1 MNRFVRLLFL
11 LCLPL
16 FAACSGPQRQNL
28 ARCEAQPS
36 LEDYAFLPGDGA
48 RLPLRQ
54 WLPAGKPKAV
64 ILALHGF
71 NDYSRAF
78 QNLGRA
84 LAPQGYAVLAID
96 QRGFGQSPGRGVW
109 AAANLRQDAGR
120 FVAAAQAAYPGVPLI
135 LLGESMGGAVALSAI
150 ASGDVPADSLRGLI
164 LSAPAVWGGE
174 TFNPIYRA
182 PLWMLAHIS
191 PDTVLTGQGLKILPS
206 DNIPMLMALAH
217 DPSVIHGSRADA
229 VLGLVSMMDAG
240 QEAGGK
246 QPKDL
251 PVLVLYGERDQVV
264 PPWPVARLMEKCEA
278 TGGTHCRAVR
288 YGNGYHML
296 LRDLQAERPIQD
308 IAAWLADPAAK
319 LPSGEEWLP
328 DSTAEPKAT
337 APAAATLSVSGALP
351 TEPAIPHD

>member
-1 MNRFVRLLFL
+1 MNRFLRLIFL
-11 LCLPL
+11 LTLPL
-16 FAACSGPQRQNL
+16 LAACGGPQRQEL
-28 ARCEAQPS
+28 AHCAGRPA
-36 LEDYAFLPGDGA
+36 LEENAFLPGDGA

-54 WLPAGKPKAV
+54 WLPAGRPKAV

-84 LAPQGYAVLAID
+84 LAPQGYALLAYD
-96 QRGFGQSPGRGVW
+96 QRGFGQSPHRGVW
-109 AAANLRQDAGR
+109 AAANLRQDAGK
-120 FVAAAQAAYPGVPLI
+120 FVAAAKAAYPNVPLV
-135 LLGESMGGAVALSAI
+135 LLGESMGGAVALSAL
-150 ASGDVPADSLRGLI
+150 ASGEVPGDALQGLI

-182 PLWMLAHIS
+182 PLWMLAHIA

-217 DPSVIHGSRADA
+217 DPNVIHGSRADA
-229 VLGLVSMMDAG
+229 VLGLVAMMDAG
-240 QEAGGK
+240 QEAAGK

-264 PPWPVARLMEKCEA
+264 PPWPVARLMEKCEV
-278 TGGTHCRAVR
+278 TGGTHCRAAR
-288 YGNGYHML
+288 YENGYHML
-296 LRDLQAERPIQD
+296 LRDLQAQRPIQD
-308 IAAWLADPAAK
+308 ILAWLGNPMAK

-328 DSTAEPKAT
+328 DAEVEPVTTA
-337 APAAATLSVSGALP
+337 APATQAALRVKLP
-351 TEPAIPHD
+351 MRRK